1 MAWSDR
7 PDPNIATTRTAVAIL
22 ALVSAFYLVAL
33 DRLPIVFGS
42 DEAHFAI
49 HAESLARSGRD
60 LNGRA
65 LPVFVRITDPMVPN
79 HSTQIWYQ
87 PMLFYLM
94 TPFIG
99 AFGVQ
104 EWTARLPVALVAIA
118 NLFLLFAIGR
128 RLFGDSRY
136 AVLAALILAVTPAH
150 VIVARQALDYIVPL
164 PFVLGWFLCLLRY
177 LDSGRA
183 RDLAVGG
190 WLLGAGMFSY
200 IAAWVLMPC
209 YVLLT
214 AIAVWRS
221 GRPSR
226 GRDLAIGGAAFA
238 IPAAVLAAALAST
251 PDMLTST
258 LGRYQIGTG
267 ASAPGLSERVALY
280 WDYFNPSF
288 LFFAGGSNPTQ
299 ATGRAGVFLL
309 PLLPLLIAGLREVFR
324 NRSPRW
330 TLASAALAAAP
341 LPIAITMPAAASY
354 SIARAMTLLPF
365 VALVATLGVRWLM
378 RERRLRLLAVACL
391 AGLPIQFALFVFD
404 YRGEYQRRAGPRL
417 DPDNMRAVA
426 TAVLPHD
433 REASAPRLYFSH
445 RLDEGG
451 ARWRFLMLKAGRLDL
466 WTRSRQI
473 NLTESPEIE
482 PGALIVCRAGD
493 PDGARLIA
501 AGYRLVAAI
510 DGVAGEPATVVL
522 KAPG

>member
-1 MAWSDR
+1 
-7 PDPNIATTRTAVAIL
+7 
-22 ALVSAFYLVAL
+22 
-33 DRLPIVFGS
+33 
-42 DEAHFAI
+42 
-49 HAESLARSGRD
+49 
-60 LNGRA
+60 
-65 LPVFVRITDPMVPN
+65 MVPN
-79 HSTQIWYQ
+79 HSSQIWYQ

-104 EWTARLPVALVAIA
+104 EWTARLPVALIAVA
-118 NLFLLFAIGR
+118 NVFLLFAIGR

-136 AVLAALILAVTPAH
+136 AVLAAMILAATPAH

-209 YVLLT
+209 YLLLT

-251 PDMLTST
+251 PDMLAST

-309 PLLPLLIAGLREVFR
+309 PLLPLFLIAGLT
-324 NRSPRW
+324 RSVQEPIRPMDGC
-330 TLASAALAAAP
+330 LRSAGCGAAADRDHDAGGGE
-341 LPIAITMPAAASY
+341 LLDRASDDAAAVRGAGRDAWGAVADARAPAAAAGGRVSC
-354 SIARAMTLLPF
+354 RAADP
-365 VALVATLGVRWLM
+365 VRIVRM
-378 RERRLRLLAVACL
+378 RLL
-391 AGLPIQFALFVFD
+391 
-404 YRGEYQRRAGPRL
+404 RGDYQRRAGPRL
-417 DPDNMRAVA
+417 DPDNDAGGRDGGAAARSRSFGAAAVC
-426 TAVLPHD
+426 
-433 REASAPRLYFSH
+433 SAID
-445 RLDEGG
+445 LDEGG

-466 WTRSRQI
+466 WQRSRQI
-473 NLTESPEIE
+473 NPDRV
-482 PGALIVCRAGD
+482 ARDRARR
-493 PDGARLIA
+493 AHRA
-501 AGYRLVAAI
+501 AGQAI
-510 DGVAGEPATVVL
+510 QTERD
-522 KAPG
+522 